1 MKRDS
6 IPQYLL
12 SEKEYFYSMKKDNLL
27 RPQKR
32 KDITIEVVFK
42 GGKEKNIIFTKFKI
56 IA

>member
-42 GGKEKNIIFTKFKI
+42 GGYDQKKKKYNFYKV
-56 IA
+56 